1 MRKIILLA
9 SLLGLSFIL
18 AACGTSGEQKPSKDS
33 QKSEKY
39 TYEYYEV
46 LNNGSEDTP
55 NVEIKYKD
63 KNGKSHLQKTDLEHV
78 YEHILNDG
86 NKSLI

>member
-1 MRKIILLA
+1 MLQCKWVEESVYEKIIVLA
-9 SLLGLSFIL
+9 SLLSLSFIL
-18 AACGTSGEQKPSKDS
+18 AACGTSGEQKEPSKDS

-63 KNGKSHLQKTDLEHV
+63 KMVN
-78 YEHILNDG
+78 HIY
-86 NKSLI
+86 KRRI

>member
-1 MRKIILLA
+1 MVQKI
-9 SLLGLSFIL
+9 
-18 AACGTSGEQKPSKDS
+18 
-33 QKSEKY
+33 
-39 TYEYYEV
+39 
-46 LNNGSEDTP
+46 P

-86 NKSLI
+86 NKSLISLKMAKDSCLSSTIYDLWR

>member
-1 MRKIILLA
+1 MKKIILLA
-9 SLLGLSFIL
+9 SLLGLSFML
-18 AACGTSGEQKPSKDS
+18 VACGTSGEQKEPSKDS

-55 NVEIKYKD
+55 NVEIKYYFD
-63 KNGKSHLQKTDLEHV
+63 S
-78 YEHILNDG
+78 ILLRLYFIYCVCL
-86 NKSLI
+86 LIMHCK